1 MRRVVALLTIA
12 VALTGVAFISAPY
25 AHGFSFVVRAA
36 DMQGSLRRIA
46 DVDARG
52 VQDREI
58 AIPTPRGSMRARIY
72 TPAGSSHRVVLVVS
86 GLHVSGIDEPRLL
99 RLSRELSASGLV
111 VVTPDIPE

>member
-46 DVDARG
+46 DVAALLTERDRSDATRAASPLYAAPDAEIVDTTG
-52 VQDREI
+52 KPVEQVVRE
-58 AIPTPRGSMRARIY
+58 
-72 TPAGSSHRVVLVVS
+72 VL
-86 GLHVSGIDEPRLL
+86 
-99 RLSRELSASGLV
+99 ALV
-111 VVTPDIPE
+111 RRKI